1 MSDNTR
7 SDIRRLLK
15 SFGVKADETLTA
27 YLEQNQNVDR
37 LHVRV
42 TLEDLTEYENSPP
55 EEPLHLQI
63 EEEIRRQ

>member
-15 SFGVKADETLTA
+15 TFGVKADETLTE

-37 LHVRV
+37 IHVRV
-42 TLEDLTEYENSPP
+42 TLEDLTEYESSPP
-55 EEPLHLQI
+55 AEPLHLQI

>member
-15 SFGVKADETLTA
+15 TFGVKADETLTA

-42 TLEDLTEYENSPP
+42 TLEDLTEYEGSPP
-55 EEPLHLQI
+55 AEPLHLQI
-63 EEEIRRQ
+63 DEEIRRQ